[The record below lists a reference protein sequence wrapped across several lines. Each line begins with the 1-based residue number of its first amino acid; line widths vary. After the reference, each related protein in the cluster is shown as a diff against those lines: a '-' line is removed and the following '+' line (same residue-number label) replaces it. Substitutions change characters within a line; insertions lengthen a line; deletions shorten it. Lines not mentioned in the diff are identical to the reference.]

1 MSAFVRPA
9 TSAMRTSVA
18 RDVLV
23 TRACG
28 SRIMAQRLLCA
39 ARLMTVDADI
49 TVEILKDIRD
59 EMRGMRGELTELKD
73 HAKVTNERLEVME
86 HTLSD
91 FCQQHLM
98 LTRHVGNVDRRQDDD
113 IDDLRV
119 RVTRLE
125 RREHRKKS

>member
-1 MSAFVRPA
+1 MW
-9 TSAMRTSVA
+9 TSVA

-23 TRACG
+23 SRACG
-28 SRIMAQRLLCA
+28 SRIVAQRLLCA
-39 ARLMTVDADI
+39 ARVMTVDADI
-49 TVEILKDIRD
+49 TVEILRDIRE
-59 EMRGMRGELTELKD
+59 EMRGMRGELTGVRGELIELKD
-73 HAKVTNERLEVME
+73 HAKVTNQRLEVME